1 MFACIA
7 AEIWSLRQVTWA
19 LHTTVYTL
27 LAQSV
32 SDEAV
37 KAKFILMCIQ
47 FHARTLDSGVHAGC
61 TIKDLPFISFL

>member
-1 MFACIA
+1 M
-7 AEIWSLRQVTWA
+7 ESQTSN
-19 LHTTVYTL
+19 TTVYIL
-27 LAQSV
+27 LAKSV

-61 TIKDLPFISFL
+61 KINNLPFISIL